1 MSRSKSPG
9 KKTASTKTASTGYN
23 PSDINDESSDLFKG
37 LVSEYLLIIER
48 DAENC
53 ENTNR
58 PPLVHPLINK
68 YGTTQKII
76 DEAVSIYNRDKHE
89 YNQRVEANNGHNPG
103 CITSGGSRKKRGKKT
118 RQNKKI
124 RGHKSQRHK
133 SQRHKSQRHK
143 IYR

>member
-1 MSRSKSPG
+1 MNRSKSP
-9 KKTASTKTASTGYN
+9 STKTAVTNTASTEYN
-23 PSDINDESSDLFKG
+23 LSDINNENSEIFKG
-37 LVSEYLLIIER
+37 LVREYLLIIER

-68 YGTTQKII
+68 YGTTQKIR
-76 DEAVSIYNRDKHE
+76 DEAVSIYNRDKHQ
-89 YNQRVEANNGHNPG
+89 YNQRVDANTGHNPG

-118 RQNKKI
+118 RQNKKR
-124 RGHKSQRHK
+124 RG
-133 SQRHKSQRHK
+133 HKSQRHK